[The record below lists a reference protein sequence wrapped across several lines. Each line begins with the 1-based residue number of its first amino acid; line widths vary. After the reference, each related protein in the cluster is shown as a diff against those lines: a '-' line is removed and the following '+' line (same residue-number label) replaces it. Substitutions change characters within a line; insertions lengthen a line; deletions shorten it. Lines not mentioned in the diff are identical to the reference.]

1 MGSEEPW
8 VLYAASIG
16 AQHEYLFKKARE
28 GMVGLESESLQNQDR
43 YSLVWTNSSLP
54 LHFHRVFLISQVVG

>member
-16 AQHEYLFKKARE
+16 PEHEYLFKKARE
-28 GMVGLESESLQNQDR
+28 GMAGLEPESQQNHD
-43 YSLVWTNSSLP
+43 
-54 LHFHRVFLISQVVG
+54 

>member
-28 GMVGLESESLQNQDR
+28 GMVGLESESQRNQDR
-43 YSLVWTNSSLP
+43 YSLV
-54 LHFHRVFLISQVVG
+54 